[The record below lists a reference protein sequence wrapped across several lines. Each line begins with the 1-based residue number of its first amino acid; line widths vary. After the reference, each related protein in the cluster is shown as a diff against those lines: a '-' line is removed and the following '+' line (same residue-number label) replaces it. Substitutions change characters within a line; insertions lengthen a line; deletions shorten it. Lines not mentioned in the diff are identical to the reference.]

1 MEGLRV
7 LVIGAGGMTGRT
19 MVDQPAQ
26 DEHVGGRTV
35 ALPSLIDI
43 AASAM
48 PAGVEDQAWAGEA
61 WADEAWAGE
70 AWAAD
75 LSAPEAATHMVAGRP
90 WPRIGTLRFA
100 LKSVHLGHA
109 SFYADTM
116 GVLR

>member
-7 LVIGAGGMTGRT
+7 PVIGAGGMTGRT
-19 MVDQPAQ
+19 LVDQPAQ

-48 PAGVEDQAWAGEA
+48 PAGVEG
-61 WADEAWAGE
+61 EAWAGE

-75 LSAPEAATHMVAGRP
+75 LSATEAATHMVAGRP

-109 SFYADTM
+109 AFYADTM

>member
-48 PAGVEDQAWAGEA
+48 PAGVEGEA
-61 WADEAWAGE
+61 WADE